1 METIPNLQHETT
13 KLLTYSKIKSLLLLS
28 IYGEDG
34 YPYKYI
40 IEDLDVQEGVAKP
53 NIKYLEREGFIAKIP
68 DDSQIVY
75 IITEKGREAL
85 QQIFTWIADIQKY
98 KDIGL
103 IWRDFGK
110 IIEYG
115 GKKWNR

>member
-1 METIPNLQHETT
+1 METIPDLQHETT

-53 NIKYLEREGFIAKIP
+53 NIKYLEREGFISRIP
-68 DDSQIVY
+68 DESQIVY
-75 IITEKGREAL
+75 AITEKGREAL
-85 QQIFTWIADIQKY
+85 RQIFTWVKDIQTY
-98 KDIGL
+98 KDMGL
-103 IWRDFGK
+103 IWK
-110 IIEYG
+110 EA
-115 GKKWNR
+115 KL

>member
-53 NIKYLEREGFIAKIP
+53 NIKYLEREGFIARIH
-68 DDSQIVY
+68 DELQLVY
-75 IITEKGREAL
+75 VITEKGREAL
-85 QQIFTWIADIQKY
+85 QQIFTWFKVIQKY
-98 KDIGL
+98 KDSGL
-103 IWRDFGK
+103 LWK
-110 IIEYG
+110 EA
-115 GKKWNR
+115 KL

>member
-53 NIKYLEREGFIAKIP
+53 NIKYLEREGFIVRIH
-68 DDSQIVY
+68 DESQIVY
-75 IITEKGREAL
+75 AITEKGREAL
-85 QQIFTWIADIQKY
+85 HQIFTWIKDIQKY
-98 KDIGL
+98 KGVGL
-103 IWRDFGK
+103 LWK
-110 IIEYG
+110 EA
-115 GKKWNR
+115 KL

>member
-53 NIKYLEREGFIAKIP
+53 NIKYLEREGFISRIP
-68 DDSQIVY
+68 DESQIIYV
-75 IITEKGREAL
+75 ITEKGREAL
-85 QQIFTWIADIQKY
+85 HQIFTWIKDIQTY
-98 KDIGL
+98 KDSGL
-103 IWRDFGK
+103 IWK
-110 IIEYG
+110 EA
-115 GKKWNR
+115 KK

>member
-1 METIPNLQHETT
+1 METIPDLQHETT

-53 NIKYLEREGFIAKIP
+53 NIKYLEREGFISRIP
-68 DDSQIVY
+68 DESQIVY

-85 QQIFTWIADIQKY
+85 HHIFTWIRDIQTY
-98 KDIGL
+98 KDNGL
-103 IWRDFGK
+103 LWKEDK
-110 IIEYG
+110 LYG
-115 GKKWNR
+115 

>member
-40 IEDLDVQEGVAKP
+40 IEDLNVQEGVAKP
-53 NIKYLEREGFIAKIP
+53 NIKYLEREGFITRIH
-68 DDSQIVY
+68 DESQIVY
-75 IITEKGREAL
+75 VITEKGSEAL
-85 QQIFTWIADIQKY
+85 HQIFTWIKDIQKY
-98 KDIGL
+98 KDMGL
-103 IWRDFGK
+103 LWKEDK
-110 IIEYG
+110 L
-115 GKKWNR
+115 

>member
-40 IEDLDVQEGVAKP
+40 IEDLNVQEGVAKP
-53 NIKYLEREGFIAKIP
+53 NIKYLEREGFIARIF
-68 DDSQIVY
+68 DESQIVY
-75 IITEKGREAL
+75 TITEKGREAL
-85 QQIFTWIADIQKY
+85 QQIFTSVFISFHRFCRPS
-98 KDIGL
+98 L
-103 IWRDFGK
+103 
-110 IIEYG
+110 
-115 GKKWNR
+115 

>member
-85 QQIFTWIADIQKY
+85 QQIFIWIKDIQKY
-98 KDIGL
+98 KDMGL
-103 IWRDFGK
+103 LWK
-110 IIEYG
+110 EA
-115 GKKWNR
+115 KK

>member
-1 METIPNLQHETT
+1 METISNLQHETT

-53 NIKYLEREGFIAKIP
+53 NIKYLEREGFIARIP
-68 DDSQIVY
+68 DESQIVY
-75 IITEKGREAL
+75 VITEKGREAL
-85 QQIFTWIADIQKY
+85 QQIFAWIKDIQKY
-98 KDIGL
+98 KDLGL
-103 IWRDFGK
+103 MWRNHG
-110 IIEYG
+110 
-115 GKKWNR
+115 

>member
-1 METIPNLQHETT
+1 MKMETIPNLQHETT

-53 NIKYLEREGFIAKIP
+53 NIKYLEREGFIARIP
-68 DDSQIVY
+68 DESQIVY
-75 IITEKGREAL
+75 VITEKGREAL
-85 QQIFTWIADIQKY
+85 QQIFIWIKDIQKY
-98 KDIGL
+98 KDMGL
-103 IWRDFGK
+103 IWRNYD
-110 IIEYG
+110 
-115 GKKWNR
+115 

>member
-53 NIKYLEREGFIAKIP
+53 NIKYLEREGFISRIP
-68 DDSQIVY
+68 DESQIVY

-85 QQIFTWIADIQKY
+85 QQLFTWIADIQKY

>member
-53 NIKYLEREGFIAKIP
+53 NIKYLEREGFISRIP
-68 DDSQIVY
+68 DESQIVY
-75 IITEKGREAL
+75 IKSYL
-85 QQIFTWIADIQKY
+85 N
-98 KDIGL
+98 L
-103 IWRDFGK
+103 LL
-110 IIEYG
+110 
-115 GKKWNR
+115 

>member
-53 NIKYLEREGFIAKIP
+53 NIKYLEREGFIARIP
-68 DDSQIVY
+68 DESQIVY
-75 IITEKGREAL
+75 VITEKGREAL
-85 QQIFTWIADIQKY
+85 QQIFIWIKDIQKY

-103 IWRDFGK
+103 IWRDYEK
-110 IIEYG
+110 
-115 GKKWNR
+115 N

>member
-53 NIKYLEREGFIAKIP
+53 NIKYLEREGFIARIP
-68 DDSQIVY
+68 DESQIVY
-75 IITEKGREAL
+75 VITEKGRQAL
-85 QQIFTWIADIQKY
+85 QQLFTWIKDIQKY
-98 KDIGL
+98 KDMGL
-103 IWRDFGK
+103 LWGLNGK
-110 IIEYG
+110 EG
-115 GKKWNR
+115 T

>member
-85 QQIFTWIADIQKY
+85 HHIFTWIRDIQTY
-98 KDIGL
+98 KDNGL
-103 IWRDFGK
+103 LWKEDK
-110 IIEYG
+110 LYG
-115 GKKWNR
+115 

>member
-53 NIKYLEREGFIAKIP
+53 NIKYLEREGFIARIF
-68 DDSQIVY
+68 DESQIVY
-75 IITEKGREAL
+75 VITEKGREAL
-85 QQIFTWIADIQKY
+85 HQIFTWIKDIQTY
-98 KDIGL
+98 KDSGL
-103 IWRDFGK
+103 IWK
-110 IIEYG
+110 EA
-115 GKKWNR
+115 KK

>member
-40 IEDLDVQEGVAKP
+40 IEDLNVQEGVAKP
-53 NIKYLEREGFIAKIP
+53 NIKYLEREGFIARIF
-68 DDSQIVY
+68 DESQIVY
-75 IITEKGREAL
+75 TITEKGREAL
-85 QQIFTWIADIQKY
+85 HHIFTWIRDIQTY
-98 KDIGL
+98 KDNGL
-103 IWRDFGK
+103 LWKEDK
-110 IIEYG
+110 LYG
-115 GKKWNR
+115 

>member
-1 METIPNLQHETT
+1 METIPDLQHETT

-85 QQIFTWIADIQKY
+85 HHIFTWIRDIQTY
-98 KDIGL
+98 KDNGL
-103 IWRDFGK
+103 LWKEDK
-110 IIEYG
+110 LYG
-115 GKKWNR
+115 

>member
-40 IEDLDVQEGVAKP
+40 IEDLGVQEGVAKP
-53 NIKYLEREGFIAKIP
+53 NIKYLEREGFISRIP
-68 DDSQIVY
+68 DESQIIYV
-75 IITEKGREAL
+75 ITEKGREAL
-85 QQIFTWIADIQKY
+85 RQIFTWIKDIQKY
-98 KDIGL
+98 KDMGL
-103 IWRDFGK
+103 LWGLNGK
-110 IIEYG
+110 Q
-115 GKKWNR
+115 

>member
-53 NIKYLEREGFIAKIP
+53 NIKYLEREGFIARIP
-68 DDSQIVY
+68 DESQIVY
-75 IITEKGREAL
+75 VITEKGREAL
-85 QQIFTWIADIQKY
+85 QQIFIWIKDIQKY
-98 KDIGL
+98 KDMGL
-103 IWRDFGK
+103 LWKEAENG
-110 IIEYG
+110 
-115 GKKWNR
+115 N